1 MVHIVIIDYEMGNL
15 KSISSGLKKVGATVE
30 ITKERKPIIEADGIV
45 IPGVGAFG
53 DAMKNLADLKP
64 QIIEQVVAG
73 KPFLGVCLGFQLIF
87 HESEEFGLHEGI
99 GLLKGRVT
107 KLPETVVTPHMGWN
121 QILVKKSDN
130 PLMED
135 VPDRSYVYFVHSYYP
150 VPKNPEVIVATTDY
164 GIEFPSVVGR
174 DNIFAT
180 QFHPEKSSS
189 VGLTMLENFLK
200 FIKS

>member
-1 MVHIVIIDYEMGNL
+1 MVHLAIVNYKMGNL

-30 ITKERKPIIEADGIV
+30 ITDERKPLIEADGIV

-64 QIIEQVVAG
+64 QIIEQVIAG

-87 HESEEFGLHEGI
+87 DESEEFGLHEGI

-121 QILVKKSDN
+121 QIQVKQSDN
-130 PLMED
+130 PLMVE
-135 VPDRSYVYFVHSYYP
+135 VPDRSYVYFVHSFYP
-150 VPKNPEVIVATTDY
+150 VPTNPNVIVATTDY

-180 QFHPEKSSS
+180 QFHPEKSSA
-189 VGLTMLENFLK
+189 VGLKMLSNFLK

>member
-1 MVHIVIIDYEMGNL
+1 MVHLAIINYKMGNL

-30 ITKERKPIIEADGIV
+30 ITDERKPIIEADGIV

-87 HESEEFGLHEGI
+87 DESEEFGLHEGI
-99 GLLKGRVT
+99 GLLKGRVI

-121 QILVKKSDN
+121 QIQVKQSEN
-130 PLMED
+130 PIMED
-135 VPDRSYVYFVHSYYP
+135 VPDRSYVYFVHSFYP
-150 VPKNPEVIVATTDY
+150 VPTNPKVIVATTDY
-164 GIEFPSVVGR
+164 GIKFPSLVGR
-174 DNIFAT
+174 DNIFAM
-180 QFHPEKSSS
+180 QFHPEKSSA
-189 VGLTMLENFLK
+189 VGLKMLSNFLK